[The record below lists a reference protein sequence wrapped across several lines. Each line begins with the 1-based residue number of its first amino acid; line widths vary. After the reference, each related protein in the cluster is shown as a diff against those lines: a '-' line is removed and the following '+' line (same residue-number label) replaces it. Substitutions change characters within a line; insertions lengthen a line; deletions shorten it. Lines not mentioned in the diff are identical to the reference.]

1 MLPAFGNC
9 VRKLV
14 GPFHTDMVT
23 FHGQRIRDGHVPT
36 APVHAT
42 ACVEGTQLK
51 MQSRIDHNYDQSG
64 GLFRSIMMEF

>member
-23 FHGQRIRDGHVPT
+23 FQRIKWARANDT
-36 APVHAT
+36 VHAT
-42 ACVEGTQLK
+42 VCVEGTQLK
-51 MQSRIDHNYDQSG
+51 MQSHIDHNYDQSG

>member
-23 FHGQRIRDGHVPT
+23 FQRIKWARANDTVYMLLY
-36 APVHAT
+36 

-64 GLFRSIMMEF
+64 GFFRSIMMEF